1 MLGTGYIGLSTMMYF
16 AKKGVTSIGFDIDL
30 KKVKQIN
37 KAIEKNGII

>member
-1 MLGTGYIGLSTMMYF
+1 VLGTGYIGLSTMMYF
-16 AKKGVTSIGFDIDL
+16 AKKEVTSIGFDIDL